1 MPGKERL
8 WQPQTSLL
16 QSLVEKEGKRRG
28 QQEEKPGRRAE
39 PSPQFVTAT
48 TIACSFF
55 FCFIVSGSVWHALCE
70 LFYLSTKLWGGQYC
84 WKETD
89 TQRGVAICIGRNAL
103 GDRYLH
109 SVIWLGKATC
119 GEWAEEGE
127 LQLVSTKTSADPI
140 GNPESQSQRGT

>member
-16 QSLVEKEGKRRG
+16 QSLVEKEGKSRG

-55 FCFIVSGSVWHALCE
+55 FCLLCQE
-70 LFYLSTKLWGGQYC
+70 VYDMLCVNYSIYPQNCEVVNTVERKQIL
-84 WKETD
+84 KE
-89 TQRGVAICIGRNAL
+89 
-103 GDRYLH
+103 
-109 SVIWLGKATC
+109 
-119 GEWAEEGE
+119 E
-127 LQLVSTKTSADPI
+127 LQYVLGGMHS
-140 GNPESQSQRGT
+140 GTDIYTQ